1 MNLALVVLGC
11 AAALHPRLYWFAPVA
26 IVGLYRAGL
35 SPAEAFDRLAA
46 AMRWCASACRALRAM
61 AIAVAAWAPG
71 EFRKLMDQQMGAR

>member
-26 IVGLYRAGL
+26 IVGLYRAGI

-46 AMRWCASACRALRAM
+46 AMRWCGLACRALWEM
-61 AIAVAAWAPG
+61 AIAVVAWAPG
-71 EFRKLMDQQMGAR
+71 EFRRLMGRHMEAR